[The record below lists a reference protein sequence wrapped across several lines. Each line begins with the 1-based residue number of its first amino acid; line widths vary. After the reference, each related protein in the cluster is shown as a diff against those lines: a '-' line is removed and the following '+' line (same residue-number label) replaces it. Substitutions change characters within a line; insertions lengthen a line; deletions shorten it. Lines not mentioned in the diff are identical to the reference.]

1 MPANHSHT
9 HTSAAHFADI
19 PSHSLC
25 SGLDVVA
32 VLRALGL
39 GESALSGR
47 LEAGGAVASTFVIA
61 YAVHKC
67 FAPVRISITLG
78 ATPFIVRYLRR
89 RGILKAV
96 APPPPTPKP

>member
-1 MPANHSHT
+1 MTINQPYNFHSVT
-9 HTSAAHFADI
+9 H
-19 PSHSLC
+19 

-32 VLRALGL
+32 ILRAVGW
-39 GESALSGR
+39 GESALSAR
-47 LEAGGAVASTFVIA
+47 LEAGGAMASTFVIA

-89 RGILKAV
+89 RGILRAV
-96 APPPPTPKP
+96 APPSTSSSSPPLPPKL